1 MVGLQTKPDSD
12 IKAEHKVLT
21 IALHI
26 PVSPAVCLSLSYT
39 NKTDTHAVGVE
50 GTRAWYDPFSCLPR
64 FPLFPQK
71 LSRRKG
77 ETKRQGDRD
86 TEMDYIAVH
95 TSELCAY
102 AGGCFSL
109 EI

>member
-50 GTRAWYDPFSCLPR
+50 GTRAWYDHSLASHDSLYSPR
-64 FPLFPQK
+64 NSQEEK
-71 LSRRKG
+71 ARQRG
-77 ETKRQGDRD
+77 RETETQRD
-86 TEMDYIAVH
+86 GLH
-95 TSELCAY
+95 SSSH
-102 AGGCFSL
+102 F
-109 EI
+109 